1 MVKEIIDKIESAVN
15 QQVKEKFGLTDDQS
29 EKTSGVFKEAI
40 QNFLSSGGLKNPQL
54 LQSAL
59 QNVSSLED
67 NEVVIKIKEN
77 IAKGLQEKVG
87 LSPEIANAIKDF
99 SIKELINTISLEFTD
114 EKGNFDF
121 EKILSKLN
129 IQDLE
134 QTAKDLL
141 GNFGGLGNLFSK

>member
-1 MVKEIIDKIESAVN
+1 MVQEIISKIENAVN

-29 EKTSGVFKEAI
+29 EKTLGVFKEAI
-40 QNFLSSGGLKNPQL
+40 QNLFSNGGLKNPQI

-67 NEVVIKIKEN
+67 NEVVVKIKEN
-77 IAKGLQEKVG
+77 LVKGLQEKVG

-99 SIKELINTISLEFTD
+99 SVKELFKTISSELTD
-114 EKGNFDF
+114 EKGNINF
-121 EKILSKLN
+121 EKVLSKLN

-134 QTAKDLL
+134 QTAKGLL
-141 GNFGGLGNLFSK
+141 GNLGDLGGFFKK